1 MKQIQL
7 KGITK
12 KYKGLVAQTALDEVD
27 LEVEKG
33 ELVAIVGPSGAG
45 KSTLLH
51 ILGCVD
57 KPTSGSYKLEG
68 QEMTTLNNNEL
79 SSIRGKK
86 IGFVFQDFA
95 LVKDLNAVENVELP
109 LQYQH
114 IGLREARRR
123 ALDALDRVGLKEYA
137 RRFPSELS
145 GGQQQRVA
153 IARALVSNPVLI
165 LADEPTGSLDSK
177 TGEDILNR
185 LKEVND
191 AGHTVIIVT
200 HNHSIADSCRRIVEI
215 KDGKIV
221 SDTARDSAV

>member
-7 KGITK
+7 EGITK
-12 KYKGLVAQTALDEVD
+12 KYEGLVAQVALDEVD
-27 LEVEKG
+27 LEIEKG

-57 KPTSGSYKLEG
+57 KPTLGSYKLEG
-68 QEMTTLNNNEL
+68 QEMTKLSNNEL
-79 SSIRGKK
+79 SSVRGKK

-109 LQYQH
+109 LQHQRVS
-114 IGLREARRR
+114 LKESRKRS
-123 ALDALDRVGLKEYA
+123 LDALARVGLQAYA

-165 LADEPTGSLDSK
+165 LADEPTGALDSK
-177 TGEDILNR
+177 TGEDILTQ
-185 LKEVND
+185 LKEINK
-191 AGHTVIIVT
+191 AGHTVIVVT
-200 HNHSIADSCRRIVEI
+200 HNQSIADSCRRVVGI
-215 KDGKIV
+215 KDGKVV
-221 SDTARDSAV
+221 SDVVGNSAV